1 MKYYCNRRVPNQN
14 KPKQYDGAS
23 GIQQPV
29 QNEICCCP
37 PSACENNEEII
48 LPPVSES
55 DSKYGFTADV
65 IESPE
70 GQGGAYSQCGGY
82 NKQTTEMYAPDVC
95 SEANISD
102 SVFFDNMSGK
112 FDLISIPHEHN
123 GISIKSMTNYLD
135 RYVGKYICLDLWTS
149 ECRREEVCGTLV
161 ETGKD
166 FLVVNSYKTDKLT
179 LIDLKAIRYIN
190 IFCR

>member
-14 KPKQYDGAS
+14 KPKHYDES
-23 GIQQPV
+23 TDIQKPV
-29 QNEICCCP
+29 QKELCYCA
-37 PSACENNEEII
+37 PSAPEEKEEII
-48 LPPVSES
+48 LPPASECALECEFE
-55 DSKYGFTADV
+55 DND
-65 IESPE
+65 IETVE
-70 GQGGAYSQCGGY
+70 GQGGAFSQCGGY

-102 SVFFDNMSGK
+102 EIFFDNMSGK

-123 GISIKSMTNYLD
+123 GISIKSMTNFLD
-135 RYVGKYICLDLWTS
+135 RYIGKYICLDLWTS
-149 ECRREEVCGTLV
+149 ESRREEVCGTLL

-166 FLVVNSYKTDKLT
+166 FLVVNSYNTDKLT
-179 LIDLKAIRYIN
+179 LIDLKAIRYVN